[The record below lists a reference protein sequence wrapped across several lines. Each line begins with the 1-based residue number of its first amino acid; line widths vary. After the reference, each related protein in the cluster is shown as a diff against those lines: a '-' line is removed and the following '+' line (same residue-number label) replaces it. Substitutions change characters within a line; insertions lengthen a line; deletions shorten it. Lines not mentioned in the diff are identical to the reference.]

1 MSFQWFEMIKFAIL
15 ILLVYAYLT
24 DSQKP
29 SSIQINI
36 FFGDEVCRFSGVFKI
51 YLIGY
56 WPHYKNIKNV
66 ILNFVVNRCLH
77 TQISLLP

>member
-24 DSQKP
+24 DNQKP

-36 FFGDEVCRFSGVFKI
+36 FFGDEVCRFSGILKI

-56 WPHYKNIKNV
+56 WPHCKNYHRATKN
-66 ILNFVVNRCLH
+66 
-77 TQISLLP
+77 